1 MDNSISTVGM
11 WTRLSN
17 KLRSVIEVVNT
28 KKNRHEREPITLKK
42 MFMAMVTPFLYI
54 VQVVHCR
61 LICVRGSPTP
71 KNRAMIVQ
79 LSIIISVG

>member
-42 MFMAMVTPFLYI
+42 MFMAMVTPFL
-54 VQVVHCR
+54 
-61 LICVRGSPTP
+61 
-71 KNRAMIVQ
+71 
-79 LSIIISVG
+79 